1 MYYSKKYAKK
11 SPYILVFIAFV
22 SLLVIDLTGKKK
34 EKDDISFTEL
44 SFNKVMA
51 YSGHPEYQYKL
62 GRAYDKGLLVLQ
74 NNEVAIKW
82 YKKAAKKKHPKAMTN
97 LAYFYDQGL
106 VQL

>member
-1 MYYSKKYAKK
+1 MYHSKKHSKK
-11 SPYILVFIAFV
+11 APYILIVIAFV
-22 SLLVIDLTGKKK
+22 SLLIIDANGKKRD
-34 EKDDISFTEL
+34 EDDISFTEL

-82 YKKAAKKKHPKAMTN
+82 YKKAAKKAP
-97 LAYFYDQGL
+97 
-106 VQL
+106 